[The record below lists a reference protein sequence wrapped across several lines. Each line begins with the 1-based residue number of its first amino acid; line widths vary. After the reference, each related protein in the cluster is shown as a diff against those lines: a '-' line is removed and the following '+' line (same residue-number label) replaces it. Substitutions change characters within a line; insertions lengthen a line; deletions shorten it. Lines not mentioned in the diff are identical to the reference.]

1 MMAAVRLRLA
11 SELRSRWR
19 AWLAVTLLIGLFAG
33 AVTAAAAGARRTDTA
48 YPRFISWSKA
58 PDIFIFSPSDPS
70 ITFANLSARE
80 LSRIPEVTQI
90 ASGASFQALYP
101 ADINLVAPAT
111 TAIPEALLHRK
122 MLAGREPN
130 PARADEVTISFQLA
144 KVHHL
149 GVGDLL
155 RVQLPSPSE
164 GEEPTPVPVALKV
177 VGVDA
182 AVSEFPPQTGTGTD
196 VAWATPAF
204 YRANVDHLTSYT
216 TTVLRLRRGARDVP
230 AAQAAL
236 STLAGG
242 KPITAF
248 ALAEQSANTQRSI
261 HLQAVALWLLAGLL
275 AVTAIMVLAQLLMRQ
290 TVLESA
296 DFPQLRSLGMTRRQL
311 VAMGAGRGA
320 VVGLAGG
327 AVAALVALL
336 ISPLLPVGLARVAEP
351 HPGFAVDAT
360 ALGIGVLASVLLVTG
375 AAVSASWRTAVAVA
389 APEGTR
395 SSDRTR
401 PSLVANNVARAAA
414 PASVTAGVRLALEPG
429 RGRTA
434 VPVRSTIVGAVV
446 GVVALATAL
455 VFGTSLT
462 HLLRTP
468 TLYGVRW
475 DALVTTGATDE
486 VTAALPAV
494 ESDPRVAD
502 LAVGDAG
509 FPLIIGRVRVDGMA
523 LKQTKGR
530 GLMPLAQAGRVPSAP
545 DEIMLGARTMAALHV
560 RIGDRVQA
568 SLAGSP
574 PVSYRVVGEGVF
586 PSLSD
591 ALGLG
596 TGAVATIPGFERG
609 LAPGV
614 DMPPPQTAF
623 IRFRPGEDKARAI
636 ADLDRRV
643 SATGNTVR
651 VPDRP
656 VDLVNFGR
664 VQNLPVVLAAL
675 LGTLAVATLAHLLV
689 TSIRRRRRDL
699 AVLKTLG
706 FSSGQVRST
715 VAWQATTLGFLA
727 GLIGIPLGIAL
738 GRWVWIVFAHQLGI
752 VPRPAVPFLTFLVLA
767 TVTLAVANLVAI
779 FPGRAA
785 ARVRPALV
793 LRSE

>member
-1 MMAAVRLRLA
+1 MAAVRVRLA
-11 SELRSRWR
+11 TELRSRWK
-19 AWLAVTLLIGLFAG
+19 AWLGLTLLIGLFAG
-33 AVTAAAAGARRTDTA
+33 AVMAAAAGARRTDTA
-48 YPRFISWSKA
+48 YPRFLSWSKA

-70 ITFANLSARE
+70 ITFAYLSARE
-80 LSRIPEVTQI
+80 LSSIPEVTRV

-101 ADINLVAPAT
+101 ADINVVAPAT
-111 TAIPEALLHRK
+111 TDIPQALYHRK

-130 PARADEVTISFQLA
+130 PDRTDEVTISFQLA
-144 KVHHL
+144 KAHHL
-149 GVGDLL
+149 GVGDVL
-155 RVQLPSPSE
+155 RVQLPGARE
-164 GEEPTPVPVALKV
+164 GEGPTPIPVALKV

-182 AVSEFPPQTGTGTD
+182 AASEFPPQVGTGSD
-196 VAWATPAF
+196 LAWATPAF
-204 YRANVDHLTSYT
+204 YRAHVDDISSYS
-216 TTVLRLRRGARDVP
+216 TTVLRLRRGTRDVP
-230 AAQAAL
+230 AAQEAL
-236 STLAGG
+236 SRLAGG
-242 KPITAF
+242 KPLTAF
-248 ALAEQSANTQRSI
+248 ALAEQSKNTQRSI
-261 HLQAVALWLLAGLL
+261 HLQAVALWLLGGLL
-275 AVTAIMVLAQLLMRQ
+275 GLTAVMVLAQLLMRQ

-296 DFPQLRSLGMTRRQL
+296 DFPELRALGMTRRQL
-311 VAMGAGRGA
+311 VTMGAGRGA

-327 AVAALVALL
+327 AVAALVAFL

-360 ALGIGVLASVLLVTG
+360 ALGIGVLASVVLVTG
-375 AAVSASWRTAVAVA
+375 AAAWASWRTAVAVA
-389 APEGTR
+389 TPEGTR
-395 SSDRTR
+395 PSGRTR
-401 PSLVANNVARAAA
+401 PSFVADSVARAAA

-462 HLLRTP
+462 HLLHTP

-475 DALVTTGATDE
+475 DALVTTGATDD
-486 VTAALPAV
+486 VRSALPVV
-494 ESDPRVAD
+494 ESDQRVAD

-509 FPLIIGRVRVDGMA
+509 LPLIIGRVRVDGMA
-523 LKQTKGR
+523 LEQRKGR
-530 GLMPLAQAGRVPSAP
+530 ALMPVAQAGRAPSAP
-545 DEIMLGARTMAALHV
+545 DELMLGARTMAALHV
-560 RIGDRVQA
+560 RIGDRVQV

-574 PVSYRVVGEGVF
+574 PVSYRVVGAGVF

-596 TGAVATIPGFERG
+596 TGAAATMPGLARG

-614 DMPPPQTAF
+614 DAPPPQTAF
-623 IRFRPGEDKARAI
+623 IGFRPGVDKARAI

-664 VQNLPVVLAAL
+664 VQNLPVVLATL

-706 FSSGQVRST
+706 FSSGQVRTT
-715 VAWQATTLGFLA
+715 VSWQATTLAAVAAVVGVP
-727 GLIGIPLGIAL
+727 IGVAA
-738 GRWVWIVFAHQLGI
+738 GRWVWILFAHQLGI
-752 VPRPAVPFLTFLVLA
+752 VPRPVFPLLTVVVVGFATLV
-767 TVTLAVANLVAI
+767 VANLVAI
-779 FPGRAA
+779 LPGRAA